1 MLESGFL
8 VQYGWKRRNGRDNIE
23 EDSLKNVFWN
33 EYEYVLI
40 LKLVLKQAGYNNI
53 EVNAV
58 MILPSVSIF

>member
-1 MLESGFL
+1 MSESGFL
-8 VQYGWKRRNGRDNIE
+8 VQYGWETRNGRDNIE
-23 EDSLKNVFWN
+23 EDNLKNVFWN

-53 EVNAV
+53 EVNAA